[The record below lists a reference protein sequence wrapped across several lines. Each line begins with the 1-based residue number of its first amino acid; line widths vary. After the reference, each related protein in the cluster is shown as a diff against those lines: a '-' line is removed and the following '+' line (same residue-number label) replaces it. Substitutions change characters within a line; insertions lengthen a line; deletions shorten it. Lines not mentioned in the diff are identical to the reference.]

1 MANYNGPRRPLRRIN
16 RSLVERRDVYAGCE
30 VYLPPKKLGSF
41 EGELRR
47 LPKRHEI
54 QISNR
59 LFGYGGERNA
69 YEARFITHNGFTT
82 AEEACTH
89 AHAHARAHAHAHDTC
104 THAPQTLTLALTLT
118 RSGSSRS
125 LAAR

>member
-59 LFGYGGERNA
+59 LFGYGGERIKLDLPISPHISPYLPISPYISPGERNA

-89 AHAHARAHAHAHDTC
+89 HSTRTC
-104 THAPQTLTLALTLT
+104 TRTCTCT
-118 RSGSSRS
+118 
-125 LAAR
+125 